1 MPFKKPDFTIDDAFS
16 ESAEDKIRLYTRTSE
31 SVPLTE
37 ETIQVKIKWI
47 IYLNIDSFNTWLPR
61 AYTVHMLTHIRKSPL
76 VFLTPQ
82 ARLMILRT
90 SLSAP
95 PPQQHLQLSKPKL
108 FKIPPY
114 RSQLFFYRSQSL
126 IVFPSCFYRH
136 WSRRQKIRPPKI
148 QLPCCR
154 LILATTLDKS
164 QPLKPGIDTQKSGN
178 QRWLLLGMVW
188 CKLKAGL

>member
-37 ETIQVKIKWI
+37 ETIQVQFKWI

-90 SLSAP
+90 SLSAL

-114 RSQLFFYRSQSL
+114 RSQFFLWQPITYNFPIMFLQALKSKAEDSTSQDSTSL
-126 IVFPSCFYRH
+126 LPTNPGYYSGQEPTSKAWYRH
-136 WSRRQKIRPPKI
+136 PKIR
-148 QLPCCR
+148 
-154 LILATTLDKS
+154 
-164 QPLKPGIDTQKSGN
+164 
-178 QRWLLLGMVW
+178 
-188 CKLKAGL
+188 